1 MPAEE
6 ATPAIVLRAR
16 DYMESDRIVTLL
28 TEQMGKLGGI
38 AKGAKASR
46 RRFEHRLEPFSHVM
60 LYFRRRP
67 HGQLVFITR
76 AEAAGLQAFRL
87 EDDLGRLALGAYML
101 ELAEALTSEDAEASG
116 AYHLLAEALAALGAG
131 EATTALRQ
139 AYELRMF
146 RWAGF
151 GMQFDRC
158 RVCAES
164 QGESQVAPAAVYFII
179 GRGGIVCARC
189 REGVPEGGIR
199 LGAASAAALADL
211 GRMPLAAA
219 AAATAAGPD
228 GALAI
233 ARFIASVVDR
243 KLRSVEFLDSVIAPA
258 TRA

>member
-6 ATPAIVLRAR
+6 ATPAIVLRTR
-16 DYMESDRIVTLL
+16 DYMDSDRIVTLL
-28 TEQMGKLGGI
+28 TEQAGKLGGI

-76 AEAAGLQAFRL
+76 AEAAGLQPFRL
-87 EDDLGRLALGAYML
+87 EDDLGRLALGSYML

-131 EATTALRQ
+131 EANVALRQ

-158 RVCAES
+158 RVCGDS
-164 QGESQVAPAAVYFII
+164 QSGAAAIYFIV

-189 REGVPEGGIR
+189 RESAPEGGIR
-199 LGAASAAALADL
+199 LCAASAAALAEL

-219 AAATAAGPD
+219 PGAAAAGAD

-243 KLRSVEFLDSVIAPA
+243 KLRSVEFMDSVIAPA
-258 TRA
+258 ARL